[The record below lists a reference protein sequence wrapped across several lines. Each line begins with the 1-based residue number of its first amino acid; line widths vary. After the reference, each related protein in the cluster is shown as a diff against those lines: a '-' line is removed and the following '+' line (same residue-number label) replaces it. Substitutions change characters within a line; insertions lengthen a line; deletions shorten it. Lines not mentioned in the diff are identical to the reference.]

1 MVGHD
6 TVVVQDNLNNSQQ
19 GAEVEKLEREEDQL
33 KKEEKE
39 EETLDV
45 IGRQSVQTGAVGQ
58 PNGQAKKATEANKD
72 QALLAQSVTNQQ
84 VAGTGSSQVR
94 SEIKQ
99 TLESTGK
106 FGKEPDDVNYTAM
119 KEGLKKLDV
128 QLNEPVMK
136 EDMLVG
142 WRNLKKTYIWI
153 ASAAHQYVNTHKTAF
168 SFSGIS
174 RKRHAR
180 ALLQLCRSDMKRLDM
195 VIQRPDK
202 IEPQATWTQ
211 LLDKKT
217 ANANDSKL
225 SVKNLAD
232 NKYTGS
238 SMNDI
243 VVTAGFGVMT
253 KEEFMATSG
262 LSVDQIPEKYRN
274 IPSLLDTYIGKLTL
288 APAGKMQQNDDS
300 RAILKQILEL
310 TEEYV
315 QDIRDHKAASAGND
329 NPWFKSAM
337 NRLRS
342 QCDKIL
348 NPESDVAAATP
359 ANRSRAPL
367 SMPEKVNEEIE
378 LQDLLTDKTQK
389 DQTPKADPP
398 VTATVPEAPKKE
410 TPQPEAPKKETP
422 QQGAEVEKLERE
434 EDQLKREEKEVAT
447 TDPVKQQVVQT
458 GGSDQT
464 AGMGRKTIVPA
475 AKQNNRAQN
484 MVLQRPNGLQGSL
497 FSKAGFEAAS
507 GCMFDKSPK
516 PYRNLGN
523 LLDEYTDM
531 INSGQGRD
539 EQGRDAIIAKLT
551 AIQVLIQACRTNLT
565 SFGGGAEKVG
575 GMYVNRGKAK
585 NVGNTRQLMRCLYT
599 LNKDCES
606 KIETMRA
613 GRDVNPVIPSPFGD
627 LPPAGV
633 KPVTQQVLPPV
644 PPKPVAQTQ
653 QTPVPPEQVAQPQ
666 QTPVASKPV
675 AQPQQTPV
683 ASKPV
688 AQTQQTPVPP
698 EPVAQTQQQPVP
710 PVPVVQEDQHSQA
723 QTNTEE
729 TQQQQET
736 NTEVPKNQGES
747 QDQAEQQNQTAQQNE
762 GQQQPPQQQ
771 QQTTGPTGPSMRKT
785 LLDELKE
792 SERLGGRVINP
803 AYKHL
808 ITRYEALYQ
817 ALGDTITED
826 KQKKSWEKLKKAY
839 IEVAVLSEQYARAHA
854 DAPTA
859 VGRVCRRYARMLLF
873 MCQFDMRTLRIANND
888 EELAKKN
895 MTWIQILEQP
905 AAPTTQQT
913 QTQQTE
919 TQQTEAQDT
928 VQTNQP
934 KGNAA
939 RDFRNLEQQLSN
951 SEKGGLGRK
960 NSKYFNRVMV
970 ALEQTAKAMD
980 QGFGHVSSEN
990 IETLKAACAA
1000 LQELLDACKQY
1011 AARNPRTKNGKARR
1025 DIVLQIQDYAEKDL
1039 RGCGSK
1045 LFEFY
1050 SMSPDDQS
1058 KETWQSVLGGV
1069 RAMQL
1074 TVEDYSKLTSAEG
1087 GAASDTIKIELQE
1100 GDRAVTKYFKKE
1112 DSFNLE
1118 IIKEKGDDAPHYFA
1132 MQDTLQ
1138 KYPNL
1143 SEKDKELLQELSH
1156 DASLENKD
1164 FSEEGLLA
1172 AEYCKKRTAQVKTT
1186 IESLMISL
1194 GITEEGGMANMSRRN
1209 VATSRIAELLGLENL
1224 VAKSRTVDILDQA
1237 TGQTIRGNLMDQAE
1251 GKEYDKVE
1259 NAITENKIDSG
1270 FIRDLT
1276 NLQVLDILCG
1286 QVDRH
1291 RNNMLY
1297 KTDDQ
1302 GTVTGVQGIDN
1313 DGAFGTN
1320 TDVASAKNP
1329 YRKDLRVFDPETLE
1343 MIIPFMDDGL
1353 ATRIAQLT
1361 SSTIRYVLKDL
1372 LTDEEIEAT
1381 GRRLDLLQ
1389 KGIKKARDEH
1399 SDRFL
1404 KEEKDWTVGINN
1416 QDPNKEK
1423 DPNKKTVEEK
1433 MLDSY
1438 DDNFANS
1445 DPDSDVNKERIKKMA
1460 AEKFKDDPKIVSGIN
1475 LFYDDENKFFEKYS
1489 SEEIREIMR
1498 ERLKLREIIRDEGK
1512 VTYRNN
1518 RNYFGRIMRKH
1529 DH

>member
-6 TVVVQDNLNNSQQ
+6 TVVVQDNLTNAQP
-19 GAEVEKLEREEDQL
+19 GEEVGTLEREEDQL

-39 EETLDV
+39 EDALDV

-58 PNGQAKKATEANKD
+58 PNGQAKKATEADKD

-84 VAGTGSSQVR
+84 VAGTGNSQVR
-94 SEIKQ
+94 NEIKQ

-119 KEGLKKLDV
+119 KEGLKKLDE
-128 QLNEPVMK
+128 QLNEQVKK
-136 EDMLVG
+136 ENMLVS
-142 WRNLKKTYIWI
+142 WRDLRKTYIWI

-168 SFSGIS
+168 TSSGKS

-180 ALLQLCRSDMKRLDM
+180 ALLHLCKSDVMRLNM
-195 VIQRPDK
+195 AIQRPDM
-202 IEPQATWTQ
+202 IDSQSTWKQ
-211 LLDKKT
+211 LLDKKPE
-217 ANANDSKL
+217 NANDSKL

-232 NKYTGS
+232 NKYTGR

-253 KEEFMATSG
+253 KEQFMVMSG
-262 LSVDQIPEKYRN
+262 LSMDQIPEKYRD
-274 IPSLLDTYIGKLTL
+274 ILPLLDTYLEKLTL
-288 APAGKMQQNDDS
+288 GPAGKMQLNDDS
-300 RAILKQILEL
+300 QMALGQIWSLADMYIDDKKKNQAAMAEGQEFAEARLTRTMTMLKRQC
-310 TEEYV
+310 EEV
-315 QDIRDHKAASAGND
+315 
-329 NPWFKSAM
+329 
-337 NRLRS
+337 
-342 QCDKIL
+342 L
-348 NPESDVAAATP
+348 NPKKNAPVTSP
-359 ANRSRAPL
+359 ADRLHGDLPK
-367 SMPEKVNEEIE
+367 PGKVNEEKE
-378 LQDLLTDKTQK
+378 LEELTK
-389 DQTPKADPP
+389 DTSKKE
-398 VTATVPEAPKKE
+398 VPKKV

-475 AKQNNRAQN
+475 AMQNNRAQN
-484 MVLQRPNGLQGSL
+484 VVLQGPNGLQGSL

-507 GCMFDKSPK
+507 GCTFDKFPK

-585 NVGNTRQLMRCLYT
+585 NVGNTKQLMSCLYA

-653 QTPVPPEQVAQPQ
+653 QTPV
-666 QTPVASKPV
+666 
-675 AQPQQTPV
+675 

-688 AQTQQTPVPP
+688 AQTQQTPVPPQPVAQTQQTPVAP

-710 PVPVVQEDQHSQA
+710 PVPVVQKDQQSQA

-785 LLDELKE
+785 LLDELRM
-792 SERLGGRVINP
+792 SERLGGGAINP

-808 ITRYEALYQ
+808 ITQYEALYKV
-817 ALGDTITED
+817 LGDTITED

-839 IEVAVLSEQYARAHA
+839 MEVAELSDQYARTHA

-873 MCQFDMRTLRIANND
+873 MCRFDMRTLRIANND

-919 TQQTEAQDT
+919 TQQTEAQQTETQDA

-934 KGNAA
+934 KGNPA

-1011 AARNPRTKNGKARR
+1011 TARNPRTKNGKARR
-1025 DIVLQIQDYAEKDL
+1025 SIVLLIQNYAEKDL

-1050 SMSPDDQS
+1050 SMPADEQA
-1058 KETWQSVLGGV
+1058 KETWQSVIGGV

-1074 TVEDYSKLTSAEG
+1074 TVEDYSKLGSAEG

-1143 SEKDKELLQELSH
+1143 SEKDKELLQALSR

-1237 TGQTIRGNLMDQAE
+1237 TGQTTRGNLMDQAE
-1251 GKEYDKVE
+1251 GKEYGEVE

-1302 GTVTGVQGIDN
+1302 GTVIGVQGIDN

-1353 ATRIAQLT
+1353 ATRIEQLD
-1361 SSTIRYVLKDL
+1361 SATIRYVLKDL

-1381 GRRLDLLQ
+1381 GKRLDLLQ

-1416 QDPNKEK
+1416 QDPNK
-1423 DPNKKTVEEK
+1423 KTVEEG

-1438 DDNFANS
+1438 DDNLANS
-1445 DPDSDVNKERIKKMA
+1445 DPDSDVGKERWKKMIT
-1460 AEKFKDDPKIVSGIN
+1460 EKFKDDPEFLEGM
-1475 LFYDDENKFFEKYS
+1475 LLYFDDFERYLKDYS
-1489 SEEIREIMR
+1489 DEQRKKMGD
-1498 ERLKLREIIRDEGK
+1498 ERTKLRQIIIDEGK

>member
-6 TVVVQDNLNNSQQ
+6 TVVVQDNLTNAQP
-19 GAEVEKLEREEDQL
+19 GEEVGTLEREEDQL

-39 EETLDV
+39 EDALDV

-58 PNGQAKKATEANKD
+58 PNGQAKKATEADKD

-84 VAGTGSSQVR
+84 VAGTGNSQVR
-94 SEIKQ
+94 NEIKQ

-119 KEGLKKLDV
+119 KEGLKKLDE
-128 QLNEPVMK
+128 QLNEQVKK
-136 EDMLVG
+136 ENMLVS
-142 WRNLKKTYIWI
+142 WRDLRKTYIWI

-168 SFSGIS
+168 TSSGKS

-180 ALLQLCRSDMKRLDM
+180 ALLHLCKSDVMRLNM
-195 VIQRPDK
+195 AIQRPDM
-202 IEPQATWTQ
+202 IDSQSTWKQ
-211 LLDKKT
+211 LLDKKPE
-217 ANANDSKL
+217 NANDSKL

-232 NKYTGS
+232 NKYTGR

-253 KEEFMATSG
+253 KEQFMVMSG
-262 LSVDQIPEKYRN
+262 LSMDQIPEKYRD
-274 IPSLLDTYIGKLTL
+274 ILPLLDTYLEKLTL
-288 APAGKMQQNDDS
+288 GPAGKMQLNDDS
-300 RAILKQILEL
+300 QMALGQIWSLADMYIDDKKKNQAAMAEGQEFAEARLTRTMTMLKRQC
-310 TEEYV
+310 EEV
-315 QDIRDHKAASAGND
+315 
-329 NPWFKSAM
+329 
-337 NRLRS
+337 
-342 QCDKIL
+342 L
-348 NPESDVAAATP
+348 NPKKNAPVTSP
-359 ANRSRAPL
+359 ADRLHGDLPK
-367 SMPEKVNEEIE
+367 PGKVNEEKE
-378 LQDLLTDKTQK
+378 LEELTK
-389 DQTPKADPP
+389 DTSKKE
-398 VTATVPEAPKKE
+398 VPKKV

-422 QQGAEVEKLERE
+422 QQGAEVEKLERK
-434 EDQLKREEKEVAT
+434 EDQLKKEEKEVAT

-464 AGMGRKTIVPA
+464 AGMGRKTIVPV
-475 AKQNNRAQN
+475 AKQNIQAQN
-484 MVLQRPNGLQGSL
+484 MVLQRPNGLNGSL

-507 GCMFDKSPK
+507 GWTFEEIPKS
-516 PYRNLGN
+516 YRNLGN
-523 LLDEYTDM
+523 LLNAYTNM

-551 AIQVLIQACRTNLT
+551 QIQNLT
-565 SFGGGAEKVG
+565 KAYIQSSGAGAEKAAG
-575 GMYVNRGKAK
+575 RRRNRGKAQNNEK
-585 NVGNTRQLMRCLYT
+585 IRQLRACMNT

-613 GRDVNPVIPSPFGD
+613 GGDVNPVIPYPFGK

-633 KPVTQQVLPPV
+633 
-644 PPKPVAQTQ
+644 
-653 QTPVPPEQVAQPQ
+653 
-666 QTPVASKPV
+666 KPV

-688 AQTQQTPVPP
+688 AQTQQTPVASKSVAQTQQTPVAP
-698 EPVAQTQQQPVP
+698 EPVAQTQQQTPVAP
-710 PVPVVQEDQHSQA
+710 EPVVQKDQQSQA

-808 ITRYEALYQ
+808 ITQYEALYKV
-817 ALGDTITED
+817 LGDTITEA
-826 KQKKSWEKLKKAY
+826 KQKESWEKLKKAY
-839 IEVAVLSEQYARAHA
+839 MEVAELSDQYARTHA

-873 MCQFDMRTLRIANND
+873 MCRFDMRTLRIANND

-919 TQQTEAQDT
+919 TQQTEAQQTETQDA

-934 KGNAA
+934 KGNPA

-1011 AARNPRTKNGKARR
+1011 TARNPRTKNGKARR
-1025 DIVLQIQDYAEKDL
+1025 SIVLLIQNYAEKDL

-1050 SMSPDDQS
+1050 SMPADEQA
-1058 KETWQSVLGGV
+1058 KETWQSVIGGV

-1074 TVEDYSKLTSAEG
+1074 TVEDYSKLGSAEG

-1143 SEKDKELLQELSH
+1143 SEKDKELLQKLSR

-1302 GTVTGVQGIDN
+1302 GTVIGVQGIDN

-1353 ATRIAQLT
+1353 ATRIEQLD
-1361 SSTIRYVLKDL
+1361 SATIRYVLKDL

-1381 GRRLDLLQ
+1381 GKRLDLLQ

-1416 QDPNKEK
+1416 Q

>member
-6 TVVVQDNLNNSQQ
+6 TVVVQDNLTNAQP
-19 GAEVEKLEREEDQL
+19 GAELEKQQLEDDKL
-33 KKEEKE
+33 K
-39 EETLDV
+39 
-45 IGRQSVQTGAVGQ
+45 
-58 PNGQAKKATEANKD
+58 N
-72 QALLAQSVTNQQ
+72 
-84 VAGTGSSQVR
+84 
-94 SEIKQ
+94 
-99 TLESTGK
+99 
-106 FGKEPDDVNYTAM
+106 
-119 KEGLKKLDV
+119 
-128 QLNEPVMK
+128 
-136 EDMLVG
+136 
-142 WRNLKKTYIWI
+142 
-153 ASAAHQYVNTHKTAF
+153 
-168 SFSGIS
+168 
-174 RKRHAR
+174 
-180 ALLQLCRSDMKRLDM
+180 
-195 VIQRPDK
+195 
-202 IEPQATWTQ
+202 
-211 LLDKKT
+211 
-217 ANANDSKL
+217 
-225 SVKNLAD
+225 
-232 NKYTGS
+232 
-238 SMNDI
+238 
-243 VVTAGFGVMT
+243 
-253 KEEFMATSG
+253 
-262 LSVDQIPEKYRN
+262 
-274 IPSLLDTYIGKLTL
+274 
-288 APAGKMQQNDDS
+288 
-300 RAILKQILEL
+300 
-310 TEEYV
+310 
-315 QDIRDHKAASAGND
+315 
-329 NPWFKSAM
+329 
-337 NRLRS
+337 
-342 QCDKIL
+342 
-348 NPESDVAAATP
+348 
-359 ANRSRAPL
+359 
-367 SMPEKVNEEIE
+367 
-378 LQDLLTDKTQK
+378 
-389 DQTPKADPP
+389 
-398 VTATVPEAPKKE
+398 
-410 TPQPEAPKKETP
+410 
-422 QQGAEVEKLERE
+422 
-434 EDQLKREEKEVAT
+434 EEKEVEN
-447 TDPVKQQVVQT
+447 PNLVKQQVVQT
-458 GGSDQT
+458 GDSDQT
-464 AGMGRKTIVPA
+464 AGMGTKTDAPVTPQTI
-475 AKQNNRAQN
+475 QAQN
-484 MVLQRPNGLQGSL
+484 VTAQGLEDLRGSL
-497 FSKAGFEAAS
+497 FSEKGFEEAA
-507 GCMFDKSPK
+507 GCKIKDLPSEVRGLGKLLNEYSHLIDSPK
-516 PYRNLGN
+516 GRTGQNKEELIKTLEEIQGLVTKYLKNPKTSNGRVKKVGNRRINLKNGEVN
-523 LLDEYTDM
+523 IKKLKLKKDLNTTLGALQYQCGQKIKSLNAGERAIPPKRTILPTSGPLPTPGKAPQQVTVQSSGSFSKKAFQKSIKGGKLPDRYKEIGDLLDEYGKLMKKGNNQTAP
-531 INSGQGRD
+531 GRALLIQKLK
-539 EQGRDAIIAKLT
+539 EIVKLT
-551 AIQVLIQACRTNLT
+551 EVYRDNEGINDQKVAIAMGNFRRMALEKLEGFKKGNPDPNYGNQAAAKRT
-565 SFGGGAEKVG
+565 SG
-575 GMYVNRGKAK
+575 
-585 NVGNTRQLMRCLYT
+585 
-599 LNKDCES
+599 
-606 KIETMRA
+606 
-613 GRDVNPVIPSPFGD
+613 P
-627 LPPAGV
+627 LPMPGV
-633 KPVTQQVLPPV
+633 KPVAQNPLPPV
-644 PPKPVAQTQ
+644 PPKPVAQETLP
-653 QTPVPPEQVAQPQ
+653 PVPPKPLEVAKSEEPQ
-666 QTPVASKPV
+666 NVTPPEEIH
-675 AQPQQTPV
+675 TDT
-683 ASKPV
+683 
-688 AQTQQTPVPP
+688 AQTKQQPVPP
-698 EPVAQTQQQPVP
+698 EPV
-710 PVPVVQEDQHSQA
+710 VQEAQQSQA
-723 QTNTEE
+723 ETNTGE

-736 NTEVPKNQGES
+736 NT
-747 QDQAEQQNQTAQQNE
+747 AEGT
-762 GQQQPPQQQ
+762 QQQEVQQQTPQQQAPQQQ
-771 QQTTGPTGPSMRKT
+771 QTQASEPSGPSMRKT
-785 LLDELKE
+785 LLDELRM
-792 SERLGGRVINP
+792 SERLGGGAINP

-817 ALGDTITED
+817 VLGDTITEE
-826 KQKKSWEKLKKAY
+826 KRKESWEKLKKAY

-895 MTWIQILEQP
+895 ITWRQILEQP
-905 AAPTTQQT
+905 AAPATQQT
-913 QTQQTE
+913 EAQQTEAQQTEAQQTETQQTE

-934 KGNAA
+934 KGNPA

-970 ALEQTAKAMD
+970 ALEQTAKAME

-1011 AARNPRTKNGKARR
+1011 TARNPRTKNGKARR
-1025 DIVLQIQDYAEKDL
+1025 SIVLLIQNYAEKDL

-1050 SMSPDDQS
+1050 SMPADEQA

-1074 TVEDYSKLTSAEG
+1074 TVEDYSKLGSAEG

-1143 SEKDKELLQELSH
+1143 SEKDKELLQELSR

-1237 TGQTIRGNLMDQAE
+1237 TGQTTRGNLMDQAE
-1251 GKEYDKVE
+1251 GKEYGEVE

-1291 RNNMLY
+1291 RNNMMY

-1302 GTVTGVQGIDN
+1302 GTVIGVQGIDN

-1353 ATRIAQLT
+1353 ATRIEQLD
-1361 SSTIRYVLKDL
+1361 SATIRYVLKDL

-1381 GRRLDLLQ
+1381 GKRLDLLQ

-1416 QDPNKEK
+1416 Q

>member
-6 TVVVQDNLNNSQQ
+6 TVVVQDNAQQ
-19 GAEVEKLEREEDQL
+19 GDEVEKLEREEDKI

-58 PNGQAKKATEANKD
+58 PNGQAKKATEADKD

-106 FGKEPDDVNYTAM
+106 FGKKPDDVNYTAM

-128 QLNEPVMK
+128 QLNEPVKK
-136 EDMLVG
+136 ENMLVG

-315 QDIRDHKAASAGND
+315 QDIRDHKAASAGNV
-329 NPWFKSAM
+329 NPKLVFAM
-337 NRLRS
+337 NTLQS
-342 QCDKIL
+342 QCNKIL
-348 NPESDVAAATP
+348 NPKSNVAASTP
-359 ANRSRAPL
+359 TNRLHGSL
-367 SMPEKVNEEIE
+367 SMPGKVNEEIE
-378 LQDLLTDKTQK
+378 LKDLLTDKTQK
-389 DQTPKADPP
+389 DKPQKADPQAAA
-398 VTATVPEAPKKE
+398 VVKEAPKKVM
-410 TPQPEAPKKETP
+410 PQPEAPKKVTP
-422 QQGAEVEKLERE
+422 QPEAQ
-434 EDQLKREEKEVAT
+434 KREVPKEAPKEAPKVGNQA
-447 TDPVKQQVVQT
+447 
-458 GGSDQT
+458 
-464 AGMGRKTIVPA
+464 VPA
-475 AKQNNRAQN
+475 QN
-484 MVLQRPNGLQGSL
+484 VTVQRGARRGHGL
-497 FSKAGFEAAS
+497 FSKVRHAVDFAALPENYKEL
-507 GCMFDKSPK
+507 GTLIEE
-516 PYRNLGN
+516 YRSL
-523 LLDEYTDM
+523 E
-531 INSGQGRD
+531 NSRQGG
-539 EQGRDAIIAKLT
+539 EVLKAKLEDIRKLST
-551 AIQVLIQACRTNLT
+551 AYLQDNTIPE
-565 SFGGGAEKVG
+565 EKRQNTIGVIR
-575 GMYVNRGKAK
+575 YNADVAINKINRGE
-585 NVGNTRQLMRCLYT
+585 NVLPQNEQQVPRRTTGQLPM
-599 LNKDCES
+599 
-606 KIETMRA
+606 
-613 GRDVNPVIPSPFGD
+613 PVM
-627 LPPAGV
+627 
-633 KPVTQQVLPPV
+633 KPVAQNPLPPV
-644 PPKPVAQTQ
+644 PPKPVAQKTL
-653 QTPVPPEQVAQPQ
+653 P
-666 QTPVASKPV
+666 
-675 AQPQQTPV
+675 
-683 ASKPV
+683 
-688 AQTQQTPVPP
+688 PVPP
-698 EPVAQTQQQPVP
+698 EPVVQEQPKPVAQEQQEEQPK
-710 PVPVVQEDQHSQA
+710 PVVQEQQEEQPKPVTQETQ
-723 QTNTEE
+723 QTQEN
-729 TQQQQET
+729 QQQQET
-736 NTEVPKNQGES
+736 NT
-747 QDQAEQQNQTAQQNE
+747 AEGTQQQE
-762 GQQQPPQQQ
+762 DQQQPPQQQ
-771 QQTTGPTGPSMRKT
+771 PQQQQAQTTEPSGPSMRKT
-785 LLDELKE
+785 LLDELKL

-808 ITRYEALYQ
+808 ITQYEALYKV
-817 ALGDTITED
+817 LGDTITED
-826 KQKKSWEKLKKAY
+826 KQKESWEKLKKAY
-839 IEVAVLSEQYARAHA
+839 MEVAELSDQYARTHA

-873 MCQFDMRTLRIANND
+873 MCRFDMRTLRIANND

-919 TQQTEAQDT
+919 TQQTETQDA

-934 KGNAA
+934 KGNPA

-1011 AARNPRTKNGKARR
+1011 TARNPRTKNGKARR
-1025 DIVLQIQDYAEKDL
+1025 SIVLLIQNYAEKDL

-1050 SMSPDDQS
+1050 SMPADEQA
-1058 KETWQSVLGGV
+1058 KETWQSVIGGV

-1074 TVEDYSKLTSAEG
+1074 TVEDYSKLGSAEG

-1143 SEKDKELLQELSH
+1143 SEKDKELLQELSR
-1156 DASLENKD
+1156 DASLENND

-1251 GKEYDKVE
+1251 GKEYGEVE

-1302 GTVTGVQGIDN
+1302 GTVIGVQGIDN

-1353 ATRIAQLT
+1353 ATRIEQLD
-1361 SSTIRYVLKDL
+1361 SATIRYVLKDL

-1381 GRRLDLLQ
+1381 GKRLDLLQ

-1416 QDPNKEK
+1416 Q